1 MDNRFVKG
9 LLRDNPLLCLALGVC
24 PALAVTTY
32 AVNGLALGVI
42 TCCVL
47 VCATLVSCLLG
58 KVSSEKGQLALYM
71 MVSAAF
77 AAVADLIVK
86 ANFPELSA
94 ALGIFVPLTAVSSLV
109 LSRAAF
115 AVDNTPGEAVADV
128 LGMGIGYLCA
138 MTVVGV
144 VRELLAHGSVFGA
157 AILPGGIPSI
167 ALPAGGFLVLGVLM
181 GVFKAIVGKKDEEE
195 DAQA

>member
-1 MDNRFVKG
+1 M
-9 LLRDNPLLCLALGVC
+9 
-24 PALAVTTY
+24 
-32 AVNGLALGVI
+32 
-42 TCCVL
+42 
-47 VCATLVSCLLG
+47 
-58 KVSSEKGQLALYM
+58 
-71 MVSAAF
+71 
-77 AAVADLIVK
+77 
-86 ANFPELSA
+86 
-94 ALGIFVPLTAVSSLV
+94 
-109 LSRAAF
+109 
-115 AVDNTPGEAVADV
+115 

-157 AILPGGIPSI
+157 AILPGGIPSM

>member
-58 KVSSEKGQLALYM
+58 KASSEKGQLALYM

-115 AVDNTPGEAVADV
+115 AVDNTVGEAVSDV

-157 AILPGGIPSI
+157 AILPGGISSM